1 MKRDLSL
8 RLCPFYRNERYHHV
22 HGTFCSPPDASLAL
36 APGNHEYTLHTTH
49 REHLGNSPL
58 DTCGFLALS
67 RQILSLA
74 VKRDVMKY
82 QINWKKN
89 MEHGGTFGLFKPILD
104 CVKLYII
111 IFMCFVCK

>member
-1 MKRDLSL
+1 
-8 RLCPFYRNERYHHV
+8 
-22 HGTFCSPPDASLAL
+22 
-36 APGNHEYTLHTTH
+36 
-49 REHLGNSPL
+49 
-58 DTCGFLALS
+58 
-67 RQILSLA
+67 
-74 VKRDVMKY
+74 MKY